1 MLPSRLARAAS
12 LALALVPVA
21 SVGLVAQNAPG
32 KPAAAR
38 VASKAAPADL
48 VLRNGHVVTVD
59 RKRPEA
65 QAVAVRGD
73 RIVAVGSDADIARLV
88 GPGTRVIDLHGRLAI
103 PGFIEGHGHLL
114 GVGEAHVVIDAMDV
128 RNFDEIA
135 ARVKAAAARA
145 RPGEWILGR
154 GWHQEKWDRTPEP
167 NVEGVPLHQALDDV
181 APENPVI
188 LTHAS
193 GHAALVNGKALELA
207 GITKATP
214 NPAGGEIVHDPRTG
228 EPTGLLRESA
238 QNLVENAYGRAR
250 ARMTPA
256 QREAETRRLIE
267 MAGAESLSK
276 GVTTFHDAGNP
287 FRVIDVY
294 RKMAAEGTLPIRI
307 YAMVRGESL
316 GSLEK
321 NLPAYRTIGFGHNF
335 LTVRAIKRVA
345 DGALGSHGAWML
357 EPYTDMPSTT
367 GLVEDSP
374 SVILKTAQL
383 AIRDGYQ
390 LNTHAIGDRAN
401 RETLDVYEAAFRAH
415 PEVRSVEL
423 RWRIEHAQNITPQDL
438 PRFARLGVVASM
450 QAVHCTSDGPWVPKR
465 IGDERARTEAY
476 LWRSLLDSGAV
487 VTNGTDA
494 PVEDMDPIPN
504 FYAAVTRRMKNGEYF
519 YPEQKMTRAE
529 ALKAYTMSNAYDAF
543 EENEKGSLTPGKL
556 ADITVLSADIMT
568 VPVDQIP
575 SARVDYTILGGK
587 VKYTR
592 AATTAAAGAR

>member
-1 MLPSRLARAAS
+1 MQPARLARAAV
-12 LALALVPVA
+12 LAVALTPVA
-21 SVGLVAQNAPG
+21 RVGLVAQKAGSAG

-38 VASKAAPADL
+38 VAAADL
-48 VLRNGHVVTVD
+48 VLKNGHVVTVD
-59 RKRPEA
+59 EKQPEA
-65 QAVAVRGD
+65 QALAVRGD
-73 RIVAVGSDADIARLV
+73 RIVAVGSDADVVKLV
-88 GPGTRVIDLHGRLAI
+88 GPRTRVIDLHGRLAI
-103 PGFIEGHGHLL
+103 PGFIEGHGHFL
-114 GVGEAHVVIDAMDV
+114 GVGEAHVVIDAMNV
-128 RNFDEIA
+128 RSFEEIA

-154 GWHQEKWDRTPEP
+154 GWHQEKWDRTPQP

-181 APENPVI
+181 APNNPVI

-193 GHAALVNGKALELA
+193 GHASFVNGKALALA

-214 NPAGGEIVHDPRTG
+214 NPPGGEIVHDPRTG

-238 QNLVENAYGRAR
+238 QGLVERAYDRAR
-250 ARMTPA
+250 SSMTAA
-256 QREAETRRLIE
+256 QQEAEGRRLIE
-267 MAGAESLSK
+267 LAGAESLQK

-287 FRVIDVY
+287 FRVIDLY
-294 RKMAAEGTLPIRI
+294 HKMAAEGTLPVRV

-316 GSLEK
+316 ATLAAK
-321 NLPAYRTIGFGHNF
+321 LPAYRTIGFGHGF

-357 EPYTDMPSTT
+357 EPYTDMPGAT

-374 SVILKTAQL
+374 SVILKTAEL
-383 AIRDGYQ
+383 AIRYGYQ

-401 RETLDVYEAAFRAH
+401 RETLDVYEKAFQAH
-415 PEVRSVEL
+415 PEIRSADL
-423 RWRIEHAQNITPQDL
+423 RWRVEHAQNIAPSDL
-438 PRFARLGVVASM
+438 PRFAKLGVVASM
-450 QAVHCTSDGPWVPKR
+450 QAIHCTSDGPWVPKR

-476 LWRSLLDSGAV
+476 MWRSLLDSGAV

-504 FYAAVTRRMKNGEYF
+504 FYAAVTRKMKNGQYF

-529 ALKAYTMSNAYDAF
+529 ALKAYTLANAWDAF
-543 EENEKGSLTPGKL
+543 EENEKGTLTRGKL
-556 ADITVLSADIMT
+556 ADITVLSVDIMT
-568 VPVDQIP
+568 VPVEQIP
-575 SARVDYTILGGK
+575 TAKVDYTILGGK

-592 AATTAAAGAR
+592 ATTTAAARR